1 PLEQAYRATATFIG
15 SVLDLAGANS
25 LYTGDEANNNTIKSV
40 FDDTDGPNIIYF
52 AGGGKNDIL
61 YFNSTVQ
68 SVLFNEYNKCPY
80 TSVDETVSCIGFG
93 IIPSFKNRLVM
104 FSTSDYFTRLSS
116 NDTNA
121 SLWDMNNGNAS
132 DWNYQDSLILQM
144 LHNSETDGPVAFI
157 GSTSV
162 NWLTSESLAKSFFL
176 NLIDGM
182 DIGSAL
188 VSAKNIVILNR
199 ESVGNQTTKDF
210 LSHLESST
218 VLYGVPQTDSEQN
231 TGYVDYA
238 IQNIQIES
246 NPSTYDTIS
255 WNSTIIISPKASVA
269 PLYLAETWQST
280 YGTVWY
286 KNVTEPSAGKINI
299 TFLAALSGEYIPDLE
314 AYDLS
319 VNSLPVAQKN
329 FTQMTVEIERT
340 KIVPSS
346 PNTHQ
351 YNQSEKLVASSL
363 ILGSDFIYGL
373 KNNRTIIF
381 AMPYSPNETLSSS
394 SSKTVNISFTTEG
407 VSIETLSVS
416 GKGSGQGQG
425 ENNIIVIFNI
435 VNPTNL
441 TISNLELNY
450 PIPLLT
456 STCSFSGPYLY
467 GSCVNGSGF
476 ASQNISQVMP
486 GRTQYT
492 LDYVTESNMINSTH
506 VKYDYSPL
514 LEFSGF
520 VFNWGDNVS
529 LNSSIAS
536 SSSVDAEIFTE
547 ILLLNN
553 TGNIYRTPVSVNSIV
568 WSNITSATTGPSP
581 TYFSP
586 VWQVQ
591 ENTSETQPGEY
602 LIKTYVLEN
611 GTSNYLLKNIFY
623 VNITDEL
630 VLTIDQTNVSS
641 NDDTGY
647 IPQGNFNFSF
657 TGTASKKTG
666 KYLNKTVIGPSI
678 YVYLDGSTQQGSVRS
693 LSDDEGN
700 IENIIIENIN
710 PGIGG

>member
-1 PLEQAYRATATFIG
+1 
-15 SVLDLAGANS
+15 
-25 LYTGDEANNNTIKSV
+25 
-40 FDDTDGPNIIYF
+40 
-52 AGGGKNDIL
+52 
-61 YFNSTVQ
+61 
-68 SVLFNEYNKCPY
+68 
-80 TSVDETVSCIGFG
+80 
-93 IIPSFKNRLVM
+93 
-104 FSTSDYFTRLSS
+104 
-116 NDTNA
+116 
-121 SLWDMNNGNAS
+121 
-132 DWNYQDSLILQM
+132 
-144 LHNSETDGPVAFI
+144 
-157 GSTSV
+157 
-162 NWLTSESLAKSFFL
+162 
-176 NLIDGM
+176 
-182 DIGSAL
+182 
-188 VSAKNIVILNR
+188 
-199 ESVGNQTTKDF
+199 
-210 LSHLESST
+210 LESST

-710 PGIGG
+710 PGIGGHTLTVKVFDEFNNTGIYSYPFNVTNTVDSVTI